1 MEDTLLYPRE
11 LIAERVVFTPADH
24 AQIALCRGDHNRLG
38 LAYQMAFLRLTGR
51 FPSQQPLELLPDVL
65 AFVAGEL
72 ALAPTVIEAYAQRQA
87 TVSAHQEQIRLHLG
101 FRAFGLT
108 ERDALSQFLR
118 EEALHLD
125 HLGAL
130 VAQAEA
136 FLRDHQVLLPALSTL
151 RRLAGEQRD
160 WTRQLVATR
169 MMALLPPDLPARLD
183 ALLHVEADH
192 RLSPLQVLKT
202 PPGMPTPQAV
212 SRLTAKLDCLQ
223 ATGVLALDLTWLNN
237 NLQKALARHAAQASV
252 QRLRLL
258 EAPHRYTV
266 IVCFLMQT
274 YRETL
279 DQLVEMY
286 DKLMTATYRRAQRR
300 LDEAVKRQR
309 RMLRA
314 TLQSFHTIG
323 QTLFN
328 EQVHP
333 EAVRATIFQQI
344 PPERLQTQL
353 QEAQQWLTGD
363 TSAVFP
369 LVMKRYS
376 YLRQFAP
383 TLLDHLPVDLEPTG
397 SPALLDA
404 LAILR
409 DLNTTGRRTLP
420 DELPDT
426 CLPKRLRDF
435 VGTNGTANRR
445 AYECAVLTTLRDEIK
460 RGNVWIRGSTRFGKL
475 DDFFLPEAAWASR
488 RQDFFRKA
496 GLPVVPTEAATWLTQ
511 RLNAAYDR
519 FLTALPANTSV
530 TIDKEGWHLAT
541 DPAQVLSPADEAGLA
556 ALRAW
561 LRDKIPTIRL
571 PELLIAVD
579 NDLDWTRH
587 FLPRGRRD
595 TRTADEVC
603 QVVATIM
610 AYGCNLGP
618 ETMAQLTERVSYEDI
633 QRITDWYLHDE
644 ALRAA
649 LADIVNA
656 MLALDTTQVWGDG
669 STSSSDGQRF
679 LFPQRVLR
687 RTYSHR
693 LGDFALEFYTFI
705 ADNYAPFYSVPIE
718 CTERDAPYVLDG
730 LLYHES
736 DLDPQEHYTDTH
748 GYIELNFAAFPMF
761 GKRFCPRIRGLH
773 HQWIYR
779 IDLQRDYGPLTP
791 LVSQPKR
798 TLHLDWI
805 TAHWDRMGQF
815 FASFAA
821 GQTTASVALKRL
833 LACGPRNHFYRAV
846 RELGRVFK
854 TIFILDY
861 LTDPALRRRVR
872 RGLLKGEQLH
882 GLARHVHYGKRG
894 QTEGRDWQQQ
904 MSRAS
909 CLVLNLAAIIYWQ
922 IREIDTVLRHWDPI
936 EESIDPALL
945 PHISPIGWDN
955 VILYGEYALDPGW
968 VRHPHGLP
976 QHRVENFA

>member
-1 MEDTLLYPRE
+1 MLDTIPYPRE

-24 AQIALCRGDHNRLG
+24 AQIVLCRGAHNRLG
-38 LAYQMAFLRLTGR
+38 FAYQMAFLRLTGR

-65 AFVAGEL
+65 AFVASEL

-101 FRAFGLT
+101 FQAFGPP
-108 ERDALSQFLR
+108 EREALSQFLR

-125 HLGAL
+125 HLAAL

-169 MMALLPPDLPARLD
+169 MMALVPPELPARLD
-183 ALLHVEADH
+183 ALLHVETDH
-192 RLSPLQVLKT
+192 RLSLLYELKT

-212 SRLTAKLDCLQ
+212 SRLTAKLDCIQ
-223 ATGVLALDLTWLNN
+223 ATGVLALALTWLNN

-258 EAPHRYTV
+258 DAPQRYTV
-266 IVCFLMQT
+266 LVCFLMQT
-274 YRETL
+274 YHETL

-286 DKLMTATYRRAQRR
+286 DKLVTATYRRAQRR
-300 LDEAVKRQR
+300 LDETVKRHR
-309 RMLRA
+309 RMLRT

-323 QTLFN
+323 HTLFN
-328 EQVHP
+328 EQVPP
-333 EAVRATIFQQI
+333 EAVRATVFQQI
-344 PPERLQTQL
+344 PPERLQAQL
-353 QEAQQWLTGD
+353 TEAQQWLSGD

-369 LVMKRYS
+369 FVMKRDS

-383 TLLDHLPVDLEPTG
+383 TLLEHLPVDLEPTG
-397 SPALLDA
+397 SPALLEA

-409 DLNTTGRRTLP
+409 DLNTTGRRALP
-420 DELPDT
+420 EQLPDT
-426 CLPKRLRDF
+426 CLPKRLRAF

-460 RGNVWIRGSTRFGKL
+460 RGNVWIPGSRRFGKL
-475 DDFFLPEAAWASR
+475 DDFFLPEEAWTAQ
-488 RQDFFRKA
+488 RQEFFRKA
-496 GLPVVPTEAATWLTQ
+496 GLPADPIAAATWLTT
-511 RLNAAYDR
+511 RLNAAYDQ
-519 FLTALPANTSV
+519 FLAALPTNTSV
-530 TIDKEGWHLAT
+530 TFDKAGWHLST
-541 DPAQVLSPADEAGLA
+541 DPAEALTPADEAGLA

-571 PELLIAVD
+571 PELPIAVD

-736 DLDPQEHYTDTH
+736 DLDPEEHYTDTH
-748 GYIELNFAAFPMF
+748 GYVELNFAAFPMF
-761 GKRFCPRIRGLH
+761 GKRFCPRIRGLQR
-773 HQWIYR
+773 QWIYR
-779 IDLQRDYGPLTP
+779 IDPQKAYGPLTP
-791 LVSQPKR
+791 IVSPKKR
-798 TLHLDWI
+798 TVHLDWI

-882 GLARHVHYGKRG
+882 A
-894 QTEGRDWQQQ
+894 
-904 MSRAS
+904 
-909 CLVLNLAAIIYWQ
+909 
-922 IREIDTVLRHWDPI
+922 
-936 EESIDPALL
+936 
-945 PHISPIGWDN
+945 
-955 VILYGEYALDPGW
+955 
-968 VRHPHGLP
+968 
-976 QHRVENFA
+976 

>member
-1 MEDTLLYPRE
+1 MEDPLLYPRE

-24 AQIALCRGDHNRLG
+24 AQIALCRGAHNRLG

-51 FPSQQPLELLPDVL
+51 FPSQQPLELVPDVL
-65 AFVAGEL
+65 AFVASEL

-101 FRAFGLT
+101 FHVFGPT
-108 ERDALSQFLR
+108 EREALSQFLR
-118 EEALHLD
+118 EEALHLA
-125 HLGAL
+125 HLAAL
-130 VAQAEA
+130 VAQAET

-183 ALLHVEADH
+183 ALLHVETDH
-192 RLSPLQVLKT
+192 RLSPLHELKT

-212 SRLTAKLDCLQ
+212 SRLTAKLDCIQ

-237 NLQKALARHAAQASV
+237 NLQKALTRHAAQASV

-258 EAPHRYTV
+258 EVPQRYTV
-266 IVCFLMQT
+266 LVCFLMQT
-274 YRETL
+274 YHETL

-286 DKLMTATYRRAQRR
+286 DKLITATYRRAQRT
-300 LDEAVKRQR
+300 LDEAVKRHR

-328 EQVHP
+328 EQVLP
-333 EAVRATIFQQI
+333 EAVRTTVFQQI
-344 PPERLQTQL
+344 PAERLQTQL
-353 QEAQQWLTGD
+353 QEAQQWLSGD

-404 LAILR
+404 LALLR

-420 DELPDT
+420 AELPDT
-426 CLPKRLRDF
+426 CLPKRLRAF

-475 DDFFLPEAAWASR
+475 DDSFLPDATWTGR
-488 RQDFFRKA
+488 RQEFFRKA
-496 GLPVVPTEAATWLTQ
+496 GLPADPTEAATWLTI

-519 FLTALPANTSV
+519 FLAALPANTSL

-541 DPAQVLSPADEAGLA
+541 DPAEALSSADEAGLA
-556 ALRAW
+556 ALRTW

-633 QRITDWYLHDE
+633 QRITD
-644 ALRAA
+644 
-649 LADIVNA
+649 
-656 MLALDTTQVWGDG
+656 
-669 STSSSDGQRF
+669 
-679 LFPQRVLR
+679 
-687 RTYSHR
+687 
-693 LGDFALEFYTFI
+693 
-705 ADNYAPFYSVPIE
+705 
-718 CTERDAPYVLDG
+718 
-730 LLYHES
+730 
-736 DLDPQEHYTDTH
+736 
-748 GYIELNFAAFPMF
+748 
-761 GKRFCPRIRGLH
+761 
-773 HQWIYR
+773 
-779 IDLQRDYGPLTP
+779 
-791 LVSQPKR
+791 
-798 TLHLDWI
+798 
-805 TAHWDRMGQF
+805 
-815 FASFAA
+815 
-821 GQTTASVALKRL
+821 
-833 LACGPRNHFYRAV
+833 
-846 RELGRVFK
+846 
-854 TIFILDY
+854 
-861 LTDPALRRRVR
+861 
-872 RGLLKGEQLH
+872 
-882 GLARHVHYGKRG
+882 
-894 QTEGRDWQQQ
+894 
-904 MSRAS
+904 
-909 CLVLNLAAIIYWQ
+909 
-922 IREIDTVLRHWDPI
+922 
-936 EESIDPALL
+936 
-945 PHISPIGWDN
+945 
-955 VILYGEYALDPGW
+955 
-968 VRHPHGLP
+968 
-976 QHRVENFA
+976 

>member
-1 MEDTLLYPRE
+1 MEATLLYPRE
-11 LIAERVVFTPADH
+11 LIAARVVFTPADH
-24 AQIALCRGDHNRLG
+24 AQIALCRGAHNRLG
-38 LAYQMAFLRLTGR
+38 FAYQMAFLRLTGR
-51 FPSQQPLELLPDVL
+51 FPNQQPLELLPDVL
-65 AFVAGEL
+65 AFVASEL
-72 ALAPTVIEAYAQRQA
+72 ALAPTVIETYAQRQA

-101 FRAFGLT
+101 FRALGLV
-108 ERDALSQFLR
+108 EREALSHFLR

-125 HLGAL
+125 HLAAL

-136 FLRDHQVLLPALSTL
+136 FLRDHQILLPALSTL

-160 WTRQLVATR
+160 WSRQLVAAQ

-183 ALLHVEADH
+183 ALLQVEADH
-192 RLSPLQVLKT
+192 RLSPLHALKT

-212 SRLTAKLDCLQ
+212 SRLTAKLDCIQ

-258 EAPHRYTV
+258 DAPQRYTV
-266 IVCFLMQT
+266 LVCFLMQT
-274 YRETL
+274 YHETL

-286 DKLMTATYRRAQRR
+286 DKLVTATYRRAQRR

-328 EQVHP
+328 EQVPP
-333 EAVRATIFQQI
+333 EAVRATVFQQI
-344 PPERLQTQL
+344 PSERLQAQL
-353 QEAQQWLTGD
+353 QEAQQWLSGD

-383 TLLDHLPVDLEPTG
+383 TLLEHLPVDLEPTG

-409 DLNTTGRRTLP
+409 DLNTTGHRTLP
-420 DELPDT
+420 EELPMT
-426 CLPKRLRDF
+426 CLPKRLRAF
-435 VGTNGTANRR
+435 VGTNGTTNRR

-475 DDFFLPEAAWASR
+475 DDFFLPDAAWASR
-488 RQDFFRKA
+488 RQEFFRKA
-496 GLPVVPTEAATWLTQ
+496 GLPAEPTQPPPGSRPASMRPMIGFSPRCQRIRRSPSTRRAGTWRQTPPRRSARQ
-511 RLNAAYDR
+511 TR
-519 FLTALPANTSV
+519 
-530 TIDKEGWHLAT
+530 
-541 DPAQVLSPADEAGLA
+541 QVLA

-705 ADNYAPFYSVPIE
+705 ADNYAPFYSVP
-718 CTERDAPYVLDG
+718 D
-730 LLYHES
+730 
-736 DLDPQEHYTDTH
+736 
-748 GYIELNFAAFPMF
+748 
-761 GKRFCPRIRGLH
+761 
-773 HQWIYR
+773 
-779 IDLQRDYGPLTP
+779 
-791 LVSQPKR
+791 
-798 TLHLDWI
+798 
-805 TAHWDRMGQF
+805 
-815 FASFAA
+815 
-821 GQTTASVALKRL
+821 
-833 LACGPRNHFYRAV
+833 
-846 RELGRVFK
+846 
-854 TIFILDY
+854 
-861 LTDPALRRRVR
+861 
-872 RGLLKGEQLH
+872 
-882 GLARHVHYGKRG
+882 
-894 QTEGRDWQQQ
+894 
-904 MSRAS
+904 
-909 CLVLNLAAIIYWQ
+909 
-922 IREIDTVLRHWDPI
+922 
-936 EESIDPALL
+936 
-945 PHISPIGWDN
+945 
-955 VILYGEYALDPGW
+955 
-968 VRHPHGLP
+968 
-976 QHRVENFA
+976 

>member
-1 MEDTLLYPRE
+1 
-11 LIAERVVFTPADH
+11 
-24 AQIALCRGDHNRLG
+24 
-38 LAYQMAFLRLTGR
+38 
-51 FPSQQPLELLPDVL
+51 
-65 AFVAGEL
+65 
-72 ALAPTVIEAYAQRQA
+72 
-87 TVSAHQEQIRLHLG
+87 
-101 FRAFGLT
+101 
-108 ERDALSQFLR
+108 
-118 EEALHLD
+118 
-125 HLGAL
+125 
-130 VAQAEA
+130 
-136 FLRDHQVLLPALSTL
+136 
-151 RRLAGEQRD
+151 
-160 WTRQLVATR
+160 
-169 MMALLPPDLPARLD
+169 
-183 ALLHVEADH
+183 
-192 RLSPLQVLKT
+192 
-202 PPGMPTPQAV
+202 
-212 SRLTAKLDCLQ
+212 
-223 ATGVLALDLTWLNN
+223 
-237 NLQKALARHAAQASV
+237 
-252 QRLRLL
+252 
-258 EAPHRYTV
+258 
-266 IVCFLMQT
+266 
-274 YRETL
+274 
-279 DQLVEMY
+279 
-286 DKLMTATYRRAQRR
+286 
-300 LDEAVKRQR
+300 
-309 RMLRA
+309 
-314 TLQSFHTIG
+314 
-323 QTLFN
+323 
-328 EQVHP
+328 
-333 EAVRATIFQQI
+333 
-344 PPERLQTQL
+344 
-353 QEAQQWLTGD
+353 
-363 TSAVFP
+363 
-369 LVMKRYS
+369 MKRYS

-383 TLLDHLPVDLEPTG
+383 TLLEHLPVDLEPTG

-404 LAILR
+404 LALLR

-420 DELPDT
+420 EEIPDT
-426 CLPKRLRDF
+426 CLPKRLRAF

-475 DDFFLPEAAWASR
+475 DDYFLPDATWTGR
-488 RQDFFRKA
+488 RQEFFRKA
-496 GLPVVPTEAATWLTQ
+496 GLPADPTEAATWLTI

-519 FLTALPANTSV
+519 FLAALPANTSV

-541 DPAQVLSPADEAGLA
+541 DPTEALSPADEAGLA

-693 LGDFALEFYTFI
+693 MGDFALEFYTFI
-705 ADNYAPFYSVPIE
+705 ADNYAPFYTVPIE

-761 GKRFCPRIRGLH
+761 GTRFCPRIRGLH
-773 HQWIYR
+773 RQWIYR
-779 IDLQRDYGPLTP
+779 IDPQKAYGPLTP
-791 LVSQPKR
+791 LVSQKKR

-833 LACGPRNHFYRAV
+833 LACGPWNHFYRAV

-861 LTDPALRRRVR
+861 LTDPGPPPAGASGPAQRRATACVSTPRPLWQTGAD
-872 RGLLKGEQLH
+872 RGP
-882 GLARHVHYGKRG
+882 R
-894 QTEGRDWQQQ
+894 
-904 MSRAS
+904 
-909 CLVLNLAAIIYWQ
+909 LAAADEPGQ
-922 IREIDTVLRHWDPI
+922 LFGAHPGGDHLLADPR
-936 EESIDPALL
+936 D
-945 PHISPIGWDN
+945 
-955 VILYGEYALDPGW
+955 
-968 VRHPHGLP
+968 
-976 QHRVENFA
+976 

>member
-11 LIAERVVFTPADH
+11 LIAERVVFTPADY
-24 AQIALCRGDHNRLG
+24 AQIALCRGAHNRLG

-51 FPSQQPLELLPDVL
+51 FPSQQPLELVPDVL
-65 AFVAGEL
+65 AFVASTL

-101 FRAFGLT
+101 FQVFGPT
-108 ERDALSQFLR
+108 EREALSQFLR
-118 EEALHLD
+118 EGALHLD
-125 HLGAL
+125 HLAAL

-136 FLRDHQVLLPALSTL
+136 FLRDHQVLLPGLSTL

-183 ALLHVEADH
+183 ALLHVATDH
-192 RLSPLQVLKT
+192 RLSPLHELKT

-212 SRLTAKLDCLQ
+212 SRLTAKLDCIQ

-258 EAPHRYTV
+258 EVPQHYTV
-266 IVCFLMQT
+266 LVCFLMQT
-274 YRETL
+274 YHETL

-286 DKLMTATYRRAQRR
+286 DKLITATYRRAQRN
-300 LDEAVKRQR
+300 LDEAVKRHR

-328 EQVHP
+328 EQVLS
-333 EAVRATIFQQI
+333 EAVRTTVFQQI
-344 PPERLQTQL
+344 PAERLQTQL
-353 QEAQQWLTGD
+353 QEAQQWLSGN

-404 LAILR
+404 LALLR

-420 DELPDT
+420 EEFPDT
-426 CLPKRLRDF
+426 CLPKRLRAF

-475 DDFFLPEAAWASR
+475 DDYFLPDATWTGR
-488 RQDFFRKA
+488 RQEFFRKA
-496 GLPVVPTEAATWLTQ
+496 GLPANPTEAATWLTI

-519 FLTALPANTSV
+519 FLAALPANTSL

-541 DPAQVLSPADEAGLA
+541 DPAEALSPADEAGLA
-556 ALRAW
+556 ALRTW

-633 QRITDWYLHDE
+633 QRITDWYLHEE

-669 STSSSDGQRF
+669 SASSSDGQRF

-693 LGDFALEFYTFI
+693 MGDFALEFYTFI

-736 DLDPQEHYTDTH
+736 DLDPQEHYADTH

-761 GKRFCPRIRGLH
+761 GKRFCPRIRGPPSPVDLS
-773 HQWIYR
+773 YR
-779 IDLQRDYGPLTP
+779 CPAGLRPTHVPCPSAQAHRASRLDHRALGPHGPVLRLLCGGP
-791 LVSQPKR
+791 DDRVSGPQ
-798 TLHLDWI
+798 T
-805 TAHWDRMGQF
+805 
-815 FASFAA
+815 AA
-821 GQTTASVALKRL
+821 GLWAAEPLLSGGAGARAGLQDHLYPRLPDGPGPPPAGAARAAQRRTAPCLSASCPLWQTGTDRRPRLAAADEPGQLFGPHPGRHYL
-833 LACGPRNHFYRAV
+833 LA
-846 RELGRVFK
+846 
-854 TIFILDY
+854 
-861 LTDPALRRRVR
+861 DP
-872 RGLLKGEQLH
+872 
-882 GLARHVHYGKRG
+882 
-894 QTEGRDWQQQ
+894 
-904 MSRAS
+904 
-909 CLVLNLAAIIYWQ
+909 
-922 IREIDTVLRHWDPI
+922 
-936 EESIDPALL
+936 
-945 PHISPIGWDN
+945 
-955 VILYGEYALDPGW
+955 
-968 VRHPHGLP
+968 
-976 QHRVENFA
+976 